1 MSINLGSSNPS
12 PQITFKGSYRGTSNI
27 TALRALYSIKN
38 RKFIKGY
45 FDGCRGKGEIIYRL
59 YPGTYIYLFYFGW
72 NKTDPP
78 HEINAELLRL
88 EKQGEQTLS
97 KVVIKFYKPEFLSN
111 FPPQLFDFYKAIPP
125 YHGYPALNFNKVY
138 SEEENK
144 MLLEFISKGGLY
156 LEGAEYE

>member
-1 MSINLGSSNPS
+1 MSEQKMSEQLEWR
-12 PQITFKGSYRGTSNI
+12 GSYQGTSNI

-45 FDGCRGKGEIIYRL
+45 LDGHRGKGEIIYRL

-72 NKTDPP
+72 NKSDPP
-78 HEINAELLRL
+78 HELKAELLRL
-88 EKQGEQTLS
+88 EKQGEQVLA
-97 KVVIKFYKPEFLSN
+97 KVVIKFYKPEFLKN
-111 FPPQLFDFYKAIPP
+111 FPPQLLDFYNAKPS
-125 YHGYPALNFNKVY
+125 YHGYPAINFNKVY

-144 MLLEFISKGGLY
+144 ALLDFVNQNKEF